1 MVSRNFSAFG
11 ARAIVNR
18 AIQGMFS
25 LLESQTGGLGAW
37 IRWHANSHSFRGGF
51 DTKSICWGANKHD
64 ANKKIGNSTLQ
75 KLNQTLRET
84 RMPFNSCRTADKGHF
99 HWKWGSE
106 ENNEWFWFR
115 NNKVIK

>member
-11 ARAIVNR
+11 ARAIVNG

-25 LLESQTGGLGAW
+25 LLESQIGGLGAW
-37 IRWHANSHSFRGGF
+37 IRWHGNSHSIKGGF
-51 DTKSICWGANKHD
+51 DTKSICLGANKHD

-84 RMPFNSCRTADKGHF
+84 RIPIKSWRTDDPGHLHF
-99 HWKWGSE
+99 LLK
-106 ENNEWFWFR
+106 
-115 NNKVIK
+115 K